1 MSTFKAT
8 LSKIN
13 LRDSFGAWWE
23 NATKRQ
29 RIIFRIVLIGFFY
42 ALPFLDNPIIG
53 TPETNFQS
61 VLFYPLAVFVVMA
74 VGLNIVVGK
83 SGILDLG
90 YVAFFAIGAYTH
102 AILGTF

>member
-1 MSTFKAT
+1 MSTFKAA

-29 RIIFRIVLIGFFY
+29 RIIFRVVLIGFFY

-53 TPETNFQS
+53 TP
-61 VLFYPLAVFVVMA
+61 
-74 VGLNIVVGK
+74 
-83 SGILDLG
+83 
-90 YVAFFAIGAYTH
+90 
-102 AILGTF
+102 

>member
-1 MSTFKAT
+1 MSSYKTV

-29 RIIFRIVLIGFFY
+29 RIIFRVALIGFFY
-42 ALPFLDNPIIG
+42 ALPFLDNPNIG

-61 VLFYPLAVFVVMA
+61 VLFYP
-74 VGLNIVVGK
+74 
-83 SGILDLG
+83 
-90 YVAFFAIGAYTH
+90 
-102 AILGTF
+102 